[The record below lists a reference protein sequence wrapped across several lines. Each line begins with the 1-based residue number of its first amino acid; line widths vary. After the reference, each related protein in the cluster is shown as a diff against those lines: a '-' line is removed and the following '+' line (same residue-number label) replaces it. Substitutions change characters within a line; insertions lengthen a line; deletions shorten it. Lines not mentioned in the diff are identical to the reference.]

1 MCCCVALTVQSF
13 SLITGREPVTS
24 LNGLWRFHAGDDP
37 TWSDPWFDD
46 SHWPLI
52 RSDESW
58 TEQGFPAINRYAWYR
73 LEVGV
78 PGNGWPVDPLLT
90 NIVSGYQVYA
100 DSKLIGSAGSTVAT
114 RDPLF
119 AALATTFRLREG
131 GKSPQTIQIALRVWT
146 YQPAVFS
153 FGAGSSNG
161 NNSEVGAPALLT
173 TRASM
178 LMVERAY
185 HFVTE
190 FAYGLSS
197 GLIGLAILALFLYR
211 RSERSTYGSPF
222 CLWDNAQL

>member
-1 MCCCVALTVQSF
+1 MSCCVALTAKSF
-13 SLITGREPVTS
+13 SVITGREPVTS
-24 LNGLWRFHAGDDP
+24 LNGLWRFHTWDDP
-37 TWSDPWFDD
+37 AWSDPRFDD

-58 TEQGFPAINRYAWYR
+58 TKQGFPAFNGYAWYR
-73 LEVGV
+73 FKVEV
-78 PGNGWPVDPLLT
+78 PGNGWPVDLLLT

-100 DSKLIGSAGSTVAT
+100 DGKLIGSAGSAVAT
-114 RDPLF
+114 REPLF
-119 AALATTFRLREG
+119 AAPATTFRLREG
-131 GKSPQTIQIALRVWT
+131 GKGPQTIQIALRVWT
-146 YQPAVFS
+146 YQPIAFW

-178 LMVERAY
+178 LMIERAY

-211 RSERSTYGSPF
+211 RSERST
-222 CLWDNAQL
+222 